1 MSASM
6 TSPSIARSDRDLPS
20 SGRALLAPSGQW
32 AVAWRHFRRR
42 RMGMVGLTMLVLLVL
57 MAVFVPVLSPF
68 EWWGMEAP
76 TMWNQPAGT
85 VDPTGH
91 VHWLGTTE
99 RGADLLELLFVALR
113 TTLAVALPAALL
125 SVSIGAALGAV
136 AGFYGG
142 LLDAIVM
149 RVTDLL
155 LAIPALPAYVILG
168 QYLRWTVFQ
177 YSDFGMGSES
187 MNTWTLAV
195 LGVTV
200 IVFTLFGWMGVC
212 RLVRAQVMSLRQQS
226 FIEAARALGAS
237 NRRIIFR
244 HLLPNASAPILVAS
258 IFLVGEF
265 MLALSILSYVDIATN
280 EGIFSANNG
289 TAGQP
294 SLGSMLALSNYTGST
309 WFLANLNPLESM
321 RAYTI
326 ILPCILLLLI
336 VLSINYIGDA
346 ARYALDPHRQS

>member
-1 MSASM
+1 
-6 TSPSIARSDRDLPS
+6 
-20 SGRALLAPSGQW
+20 
-32 AVAWRHFRRR
+32 
-42 RMGMVGLTMLVLLVL
+42 MGMLGLLMLVTLVL
-57 MAVFVPVLSPF
+57 MSVFVPIISPF
-68 EWWGMEAP
+68 DWQAMDTA

-85 VDPTGH
+85 VDSTGL

-113 TTLAVALPAALL
+113 TTLAVALPSALL
-125 SVSIGAALGAV
+125 SVLIGSALGAL
-136 AGFYGG
+136 AGYYGG
-142 LLDAIVM
+142 LLDTAVM
-149 RVTDLL
+149 RLTDLL

-168 QYLRWTVFQ
+168 QYVRWTLFQ
-177 YSDFGMGSES
+177 YADFGSGSDS
-187 MNTWTLAV
+187 MSAWALSLLAATV
-195 LGVTV
+195 L
-200 IVFTLFGWMGVC
+200 VFTALGWMGVC
-212 RLVRAQVMSLRQQS
+212 RLVRAQVRSLRQQA

-244 HLLPNASAPILVAS
+244 HLLPNALAPILVAS

-265 MLALSILSYVDIATN
+265 MIALSILSYIDIGLN
-280 EGIFSANNG
+280 EGTFSVNNG
-289 TAGQP
+289 TGGQP

-326 ILPCILLLLI
+326 ILPCFLLLLV

>member
-1 MSASM
+1 
-6 TSPSIARSDRDLPS
+6 
-20 SGRALLAPSGQW
+20 
-32 AVAWRHFRRR
+32 
-42 RMGMVGLTMLVLLVL
+42 MGMLGLVMLVTLVLL
-57 MAVFVPVLSPF
+57 AVFVPIISPF
-68 EWWGMEAP
+68 DWQAMDTA
-76 TMWNQPAGT
+76 TLWNQPAGT
-85 VDPTGH
+85 VDPTGR

-125 SVSIGAALGAV
+125 SVLIGSALGAL
-136 AGFYGG
+136 AGYYGG
-142 LLDAIVM
+142 LLDTAVM
-149 RVTDLL
+149 RLTDLL

-168 QYLRWTVFQ
+168 QYVRWTLFQ
-177 YSDFGMGSES
+177 YADFGSGSDS
-187 MNTWTLAV
+187 MSAWALSLLAATV
-195 LGVTV
+195 L
-200 IVFTLFGWMGVC
+200 VFTALGWMGVC
-212 RLVRAQVMSLRQQS
+212 RLVRAQVRSLRQQA

-244 HLLPNASAPILVAS
+244 HLLPNALAPILVAS

-265 MLALSILSYVDIATN
+265 MIALSILSYIDIGLN
-280 EGIFSANNG
+280 EGTFSVNNG
-289 TAGQP
+289 TGGQP

-326 ILPCILLLLI
+326 ILPCFLLLLV

>member
-1 MSASM
+1 
-6 TSPSIARSDRDLPS
+6 
-20 SGRALLAPSGQW
+20 
-32 AVAWRHFRRR
+32 
-42 RMGMVGLTMLVLLVL
+42 
-57 MAVFVPVLSPF
+57 
-68 EWWGMEAP
+68 
-76 TMWNQPAGT
+76 
-85 VDPTGH
+85 VDPTGR

-113 TTLAVALPAALL
+113 TTLAVALPSALL
-125 SVSIGAALGAV
+125 SVLIGSALGAL
-136 AGFYGG
+136 AGYYGG
-142 LLDAIVM
+142 LLDTAVM
-149 RVTDLL
+149 RLTDLL

-168 QYLRWTVFQ
+168 QYVRWTLFQ
-177 YSDFGMGSES
+177 YADFGSGSDS
-187 MNTWTLAV
+187 MSAWALSLLAATV
-195 LGVTV
+195 L
-200 IVFTLFGWMGVC
+200 VFTALGWMGVC
-212 RLVRAQVMSLRQQS
+212 RLVRAQVRSLRQQA

-244 HLLPNASAPILVAS
+244 HLLPNALAPILVAS

-265 MLALSILSYVDIATN
+265 MIALSILSYIDIGLN
-280 EGIFSANNG
+280 EGTFSVNNG
-289 TAGQP
+289 TGGQP

-326 ILPCILLLLI
+326 ILPCFLLLLV

>member
-1 MSASM
+1 MSAST
-6 TSPSIARSDRDLPS
+6 TSPTIARTDLDVS
-20 SGRALLAPSGQW
+20 TSGRARLAPSGQW

-42 RMGMVGLTMLVLLVL
+42 RMGMVGLVMLVTLVL
-57 MAVFVPVLSPF
+57 MAIFVPVLSPF
-68 EWWGMEAP
+68 DWQATNTA

-85 VDPTGH
+85 VDPEGR

-113 TTLAVALPAALL
+113 TTLVVALPAALL
-125 SVSIGAALGAV
+125 SVLIGSALGAV
-136 AGFYGG
+136 AGYYGG

-168 QYLRWTVFQ
+168 QYLRWTVFR
-177 YSDFGMGSES
+177 YADLGSGSDS
-187 MNTWTLAV
+187 MSAWAWATLS
-195 LGVTV
+195 VTV
-200 IVFTLFGWMGVC
+200 MVFTLLGWMGVC
-212 RLVRAQVMSLRQQS
+212 RLVRAQVLSLRQQA

-244 HLLPNASAPILVAS
+244 HLLPNALAPILVAS

-265 MLALSILSYVDIATN
+265 MIALSILSYIDIGVN
-280 EGIFSANNG
+280 EGTFSVNNG
-289 TAGQP
+289 TGGQP

-326 ILPCILLLLI
+326 ILPCLLLLLI